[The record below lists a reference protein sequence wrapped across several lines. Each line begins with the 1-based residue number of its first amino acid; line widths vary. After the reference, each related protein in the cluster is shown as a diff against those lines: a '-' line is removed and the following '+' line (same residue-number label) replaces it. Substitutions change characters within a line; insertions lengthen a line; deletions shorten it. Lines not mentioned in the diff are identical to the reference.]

1 MSEERKLILKLGQM
15 ITDRIGHKVTVD
27 DPEYWGL
34 AEVLT
39 DEMAEV
45 CLSMKV
51 RKPMTLEQIAKKSG
65 KDKARVQQLL
75 DEMSVIGMIEYNW
88 ENEDRHKQYVLPM
101 FVPGCAEFMMM
112 NKKQTEEHPVL
123 ADFFENMSRLP
134 LEKVT
139 PMVPP
144 GGSGIGMHVIPV
156 EKAIPAH
163 QQSASVEHISHW
175 LKKYQDKY
183 AVGACSCRRQQTMR
197 GEGCGEIEGDLC
209 IGVGDMADYL
219 VETGK
224 GRYIDFDEVME
235 ILERAERNGFVHQI
249 TNIDGEDKIFA
260 ICNCAPGVCNGL
272 RTSQL
277 FNTPN
282 MSRSAYRAHVEKEK
296 CVACGKCVE
305 VCPVGAAK
313 LGQKLCTKH
322 GEIKYP
328 KALLPDAEKWG
339 RDKWDPDYK
348 DHAKINCYETGT
360 SPCKTA
366 CPAHLAVQGYIKMA
380 AEGRYMDALKL
391 IKQDNPFPAVCG
403 AICNRRCEDACT
415 RGTVDKAVA
424 IDEIK
429 KFIAEKELHEEHRY
443 VPLCENHEGK
453 QFEQKIAVIGAGPAG
468 MSAAYY
474 LRTKG
479 YPVTVFE
486 KEKRP
491 GGMLLNGIPSFRLE
505 KSVIEAEI
513 DVLRQMDVEFRC
525 GVEVGKDVTIPQ
537 LREQG
542 YKAFYVAVGA
552 QGGRK
557 AGVPGED
564 AEGVQTGVDFL
575 RKINLAE
582 ETVMSADHADD
593 PGSVDSPDNADR
605 PGSGKVPDCEKFPA
619 DVRLHGRTVVIGG
632 GNVAIDVART
642 ALRSGSES
650 VGMYCLE
657 SPAEMPAAADEVAEA
672 REEGIVVWNG
682 WGPKE
687 ILTDNGKVRGIVLKK
702 CVSVFDAEGRFAP
715 VYDEDDCIT
724 VECENVI
731 LSIGQSICWGE
742 LLKDTAVEF
751 NRNGTAKAD
760 PVTYQTK
767 EPDIFVG
774 GDVYTGPKF
783 AIDAI
788 AAGKQGCESIHRFV
802 HKGHSLTLGRD
813 LRQFIE
819 LDKDSA
825 VIEEFDNAKRQIPG
839 KKAGIAKES
848 FRDLRSTFTE
858 EQVKTEAARCLGC
871 GATVVDEN
879 KCIGCGLCTTRC
891 EFDAIHLSRDLP
903 AMSTM
908 RKAEDKLKGILP
920 YALKRA
926 IKIKMKK

>member
-1 MSEERKLILKLGQM
+1 MGGERTLILKLGQM

-39 DEMAEV
+39 DEMAEI
-45 CLSMKV
+45 CLAMKV

-112 NKKQTEEHPVL
+112 NKKQTEEHPVI
-123 ADFFENMSRLP
+123 AEFFENMSRLP

-156 EKAIPAH
+156 EKAIPAQ

-183 AVGACSCRRQQTMR
+183 AVGACSCRRQQRMR

-224 GRYIDFDEVME
+224 GRYIDLEEVME

-322 GEIKYP
+322 GEIEYP
-328 KALLPDAEKWG
+328 KTLLPDAERWG
-339 RDKWDPDYK
+339 RDKWDPDYR

-366 CPAHLAVQGYIKMA
+366 CPAHLAVQGYIKLA
-380 AEGRYMDALKL
+380 AEGRYLDALKL

-415 RGTVDKAVA
+415 RGTVDQAVA

-429 KFIAEKELHEEHRY
+429 KFIAEQELHEEQRY
-443 VPLCENHEGK
+443 VPVCENHEGK

-486 KEKRP
+486 KEERP
-491 GGMLLNGIPSFRLE
+491 GGMLLNGIPTFRLE

-537 LREQG
+537 LRAQG
-542 YKAFYVAVGA
+542 YRAFYVAIGA
-552 QGGRK
+552 QCGRK
-557 AGVPGED
+557 IGVPGEESD
-564 AEGVQTGVDFL
+564 GVQTGVEFL
-575 RKINLAE
+575 RNEAKL
-582 ETVMSADHADD
+582 S
-593 PGSVDSPDNADR
+593 
-605 PGSGKVPDCEKFPA
+605 
-619 DVRLHGRTVVIGG
+619 GRTVVIGG

-642 ALRSGSES
+642 ALRSGSEAVS
-650 VGMYCLE
+650 MYCLE
-657 SPAEMPAAADEVAEA
+657 RPEEMPAAMDEVAEA
-672 REEGIVVWNG
+672 REEGVIVWNG

-687 ILTDNGKVRGIVLKK
+687 ILTESGKVTGIVLKK
-702 CVSVFDAEGRFAP
+702 CTSVFNAEGRFAP
-715 VYDEDDCIT
+715 VYDEEECMT
-724 VECENVI
+724 VECENVL
-731 LSIGQSICWGE
+731 LSVGQSIRWGE

-751 NRNGTAKAD
+751 NPNGTAKAD
-760 PVTYQTK
+760 PVTYQTA
-767 EPDIFVG
+767 EADIFVG

-802 HKGHSLTLGRD
+802 HEGHSLTLGRD
-813 LRQFIE
+813 LRQFKE
-819 LDKDSA
+819 LDKDD
-825 VIEEFDNAKRQIPG
+825 VVLEEFDNAKRQIPG
-839 KKAGIAKES
+839 RKAGIAKES

-858 EQVKTEAARCLGC
+858 EQVRTEAARCLGC

-903 AMSTM
+903 EMSTM

-920 YALKRA
+920 YALRRA
-926 IKIKMKK
+926 VKIKFKKR

>member
-1 MSEERKLILKLGQM
+1 MSEERTLILKLGQM

-39 DEMAEV
+39 DEMAEI
-45 CLSMKV
+45 CLAMKV

-112 NKKQTEEHPVL
+112 NKKQTEEHPVI
-123 ADFFENMSRLP
+123 AEFFENMSRLP

-156 EKAIPAH
+156 EKAIPAQ

-183 AVGACSCRRQQTMR
+183 AVGACSCRRQQRMR

-224 GRYIDFDEVME
+224 GRYIDLEEVME

-322 GEIKYP
+322 GEIEYP
-328 KALLPDAEKWG
+328 KTLLPDAERWG
-339 RDKWDPDYK
+339 RDKWDPDYR

-366 CPAHLAVQGYIKMA
+366 CPAHLAVQGYIKLA
-380 AEGRYMDALKL
+380 AEGRYLDALKL

-415 RGTVDKAVA
+415 RGTVDQAVA

-429 KFIAEKELHEEHRY
+429 KFIAEQELHEEQRY
-443 VPLCENHEGK
+443 VPVCENHEGK

-486 KEKRP
+486 KEERP
-491 GGMLLNGIPSFRLE
+491 GGMLLNGIPTFRLE

-537 LREQG
+537 LRAQG
-542 YKAFYVAVGA
+542 YRAFYVAIGA
-552 QGGRK
+552 QCGRK
-557 AGVPGED
+557 IGVPGEESD
-564 AEGVQTGVDFL
+564 GVQTGVEFL
-575 RKINLAE
+575 RNEAKL
-582 ETVMSADHADD
+582 S
-593 PGSVDSPDNADR
+593 
-605 PGSGKVPDCEKFPA
+605 
-619 DVRLHGRTVVIGG
+619 GRTVVIGG

-642 ALRSGSES
+642 ALRSGSEAVS
-650 VGMYCLE
+650 MYCLE
-657 SPAEMPAAADEVAEA
+657 RPEEMPAAMDEVAEA
-672 REEGIVVWNG
+672 REEGVIVWNG
-682 WGPKE
+682 WGPKK
-687 ILTDNGKVRGIVLKK
+687 ILTESGKVTGIVLKK
-702 CVSVFDAEGRFAP
+702 CTSVFNAEGRFAP
-715 VYDEDDCIT
+715 VYDEEECMT
-724 VECENVI
+724 VECENVL
-731 LSIGQSICWGE
+731 LSVGQSIRWGE

-751 NRNGTAKAD
+751 NPNGTAKAD
-760 PVTYQTK
+760 PVTYQTA
-767 EPDIFVG
+767 EADIFVG

-802 HKGHSLTLGRD
+802 HEGHSLTLGRD
-813 LRQFIE
+813 LRQFKE
-819 LDKDSA
+819 LDKDN
-825 VIEEFDNAKRQIPG
+825 VVLEEFDNAKRQIPG
-839 KKAGIAKES
+839 RKAGIAKES

-858 EQVKTEAARCLGC
+858 EQVRTEAARCLGC

-903 AMSTM
+903 EMSTM

-920 YALKRA
+920 YALRRA
-926 IKIKMKK
+926 VKIKFKKR

>member
-51 RKPMTLEQIAKKSG
+51 RKPMTLEEIAKKSG
-65 KDKARVQQLL
+65 KDKERVQKLL

-112 NKKQTEEHPVL
+112 NKKQTEEHPII

-183 AVGACSCRRQQTMR
+183 AVGACSCRRQQRMR

-224 GRYIDFDEVME
+224 GRYIDLDEVME

-305 VCPVGAAK
+305 VCPVGAA
-313 LGQKLCTKH
+313 
-322 GEIKYP
+322 
-328 KALLPDAEKWG
+328 
-339 RDKWDPDYK
+339 
-348 DHAKINCYETGT
+348 
-360 SPCKTA
+360 
-366 CPAHLAVQGYIKMA
+366 
-380 AEGRYMDALKL
+380 MDALKL

-403 AICNRRCEDACT
+403 AICNRRCEDECT
-415 RGTVDKAVA
+415 RGTIDKAVA

-429 KFIAEKELHEEHRY
+429 KFIAEKEIHEEHRY

-453 QFEQKIAVIGAGPAG
+453 QFDQKIAVIGAGPAG

-486 KEKRP
+486 KDERP

-505 KSVIEAEI
+505 KPVIEAEI
-513 DVLRQMDVEFRC
+513 DVLRQMDVEQMR
-525 GVEVGKDVTIPQ
+525 
-537 LREQG
+537 R
-542 YKAFYVAVGA
+542 
-552 QGGRK
+552 
-557 AGVPGED
+557 
-564 AEGVQTGVDFL
+564 
-575 RKINLAE
+575 
-582 ETVMSADHADD
+582 
-593 PGSVDSPDNADR
+593 GSWKRYHD
-605 PGSGKVPDCEKFPA
+605 
-619 DVRLHGRTVVIGG
+619 
-632 GNVAIDVART
+632 
-642 ALRSGSES
+642 
-650 VGMYCLE
+650 
-657 SPAEMPAAADEVAEA
+657 PAAQ
-672 REEGIVVWNG
+672 R
-682 WGPKE
+682 
-687 ILTDNGKVRGIVLKK
+687 
-702 CVSVFDAEGRFAP
+702 
-715 VYDEDDCIT
+715 
-724 VECENVI
+724 
-731 LSIGQSICWGE
+731 
-742 LLKDTAVEF
+742 
-751 NRNGTAKAD
+751 
-760 PVTYQTK
+760 
-767 EPDIFVG
+767 
-774 GDVYTGPKF
+774 
-783 AIDAI
+783 
-788 AAGKQGCESIHRFV
+788 
-802 HKGHSLTLGRD
+802 
-813 LRQFIE
+813 
-819 LDKDSA
+819 
-825 VIEEFDNAKRQIPG
+825 KR
-839 KKAGIAKES
+839 
-848 FRDLRSTFTE
+848 
-858 EQVKTEAARCLGC
+858 V
-871 GATVVDEN
+871 
-879 KCIGCGLCTTRC
+879 
-891 EFDAIHLSRDLP
+891 
-903 AMSTM
+903 
-908 RKAEDKLKGILP
+908 
-920 YALKRA
+920 
-926 IKIKMKK
+926 

>member
-51 RKPMTLEQIAKKSG
+51 RKPMTLEEIAKKSG
-65 KDKARVQQLL
+65 KDKDRVQKLL

-112 NKKQTEEHPVL
+112 NKKQTEEHPVI

-163 QQSASVEHISHW
+163 QESASVEHISHW
-175 LKKYQDKY
+175 LKKYKDKY
-183 AVGACSCRRQQTMR
+183 AVGACSCRRQQRMR

-224 GRYIDFDEVME
+224 GRYIDLDEVME

-313 LGQKLCTKH
+313 VGQKLCTKH

-328 KALLPDAEKWG
+328 KALLPDTEKWG
-339 RDKWDPDYK
+339 RDKWDPDYR

-366 CPAHLAVQGYIKMA
+366 CPAHLAVQGYVKMA

-513 DVLRQMDVEFRC
+513 DVLRQMNVEFRC
-525 GVEVGKDVTIPQ
+525 GVEVGKDITIPE
-537 LREQG
+537 LRTEG

-552 QGGRK
+552 QGGRL

-564 AEGVQTGVDFL
+564 AAGVQTGVDFL

-582 ETVMSADHADD
+582 EVEMLPDD
-593 PGSVDSPDNADR
+593 I
-605 PGSGKVPDCEKFPA
+605 
-619 DVRLHGRTVVIGG
+619 RLSGRTVVIGG

-642 ALRSGSES
+642 ALRAGSES

-657 SPAEMPAAADEVAEA
+657 SLAEMPAAADEVAEA

-687 ILTDNGKVRGIVLKK
+687 ILADNGKVKGIVLKK
-702 CVSVFDAEGRFAP
+702 CVSVFDGNGRFHP
-715 VYDEDDCIT
+715 VYDENECIT
-724 VECENVI
+724 VECENI
-731 LSIGQSICWGE
+731 LLSIGQSVEWGE
-742 LLKDTAVEF
+742 LLKDTVVEF
-751 NRNGTAKAD
+751 NPNGTAKAD

-802 HKGHSLTLGRD
+802 HEGHSLTLGRD
-813 LRQFIE
+813 LRQFVE
-819 LDKDSA
+819 LDKDDV

-839 KKAGIAKES
+839 RKAGIAKDS
-848 FRDLRSTFTE
+848 FRDLRSVFTE
-858 EQVKTEAARCLGC
+858 EQVKAEAARCLGC

-879 KCIGCGLCTTRC
+879 KCIGCGLCTTKC

-903 AMSTM
+903 EMSTM

>member
-51 RKPMTLEQIAKKSG
+51 RKPMTLEEIAKKSG
-65 KDKARVQQLL
+65 KDKDRVQKLL

-112 NKKQTEEHPVL
+112 NKKQTEEHPVI

-163 QQSASVEHISHW
+163 QESASVEHISHW
-175 LKKYQDKY
+175 LKKYKDKY
-183 AVGACSCRRQQTMR
+183 AVGACSCRRQQRMR

-224 GRYIDFDEVME
+224 GRYIDLDEVME

-328 KALLPDAEKWG
+328 KALLPDTEKWG
-339 RDKWDPDYK
+339 RDKWDPDYR

-366 CPAHLAVQGYIKMA
+366 CPAHLAVQGYVKMA

-513 DVLRQMDVEFRC
+513 DVLRQMNVEFRC
-525 GVEVGKDVTIPQ
+525 GLEVGKDITIPE
-537 LREQG
+537 LRTEG

-552 QGGRK
+552 QGGRL

-564 AEGVQTGVDFL
+564 AAGVQTGVDFL

-582 ETVMSADHADD
+582 EVEMLPDD
-593 PGSVDSPDNADR
+593 I
-605 PGSGKVPDCEKFPA
+605 
-619 DVRLHGRTVVIGG
+619 RLSGRTVVIGG

-642 ALRSGSES
+642 ALRAGSES

-657 SPAEMPAAADEVAEA
+657 SLAEMPAAADEVAEA

-687 ILTDNGKVRGIVLKK
+687 ILADNGKVKGIVLKK
-702 CVSVFDAEGRFAP
+702 CVSVFDGNGRFHP
-715 VYDEDDCIT
+715 VYDENECIT
-724 VECENVI
+724 VECENI
-731 LSIGQSICWGE
+731 LLSIGQSVEWGE
-742 LLKDTAVEF
+742 LLKDTVVEF
-751 NRNGTAKAD
+751 NPNGTAKAD

-802 HKGHSLTLGRD
+802 HEGHSLTLGRD
-813 LRQFIE
+813 LRQFVE
-819 LDKDSA
+819 LDKDDV

-839 KKAGIAKES
+839 RKAGIAKDS
-848 FRDLRSTFTE
+848 FRDLRSVFTE
-858 EQVKTEAARCLGC
+858 EQVKAEAARCLGC

-879 KCIGCGLCTTRC
+879 KCIGCGLCTTKC

-903 AMSTM
+903 EMSTM

>member
-51 RKPMTLEQIAKKSG
+51 RKPMTLEEIAKKSG
-65 KDKARVQQLL
+65 KDKDRVQKLL

-112 NKKQTEEHPVL
+112 NKKQTEEHPVI

-163 QQSASVEHISHW
+163 QESASVEHISHW
-175 LKKYQDKY
+175 LKKYKDKY
-183 AVGACSCRRQQTMR
+183 AVGACSCRRQQRMR
-197 GEGCGEIEGDLC
+197 GEGCGEIEGNLC

-224 GRYIDFDEVME
+224 GRYIDLDEVME

-328 KALLPDAEKWG
+328 KALLPDTEKWG
-339 RDKWDPDYK
+339 RDKWDPDYR

-366 CPAHLAVQGYIKMA
+366 CPAHLAVQGYVKMA

-513 DVLRQMDVEFRC
+513 DVLRQMNVEFRC
-525 GVEVGKDVTIPQ
+525 GVEVGKDITIPE
-537 LREQG
+537 LRTEG

-552 QGGRK
+552 QGGRL

-564 AEGVQTGVDFL
+564 AAGVQTGVDFL

-582 ETVMSADHADD
+582 EVEMLPDD
-593 PGSVDSPDNADR
+593 I
-605 PGSGKVPDCEKFPA
+605 
-619 DVRLHGRTVVIGG
+619 RLSGRTVVIGG

-642 ALRSGSES
+642 ALRAGSES

-657 SPAEMPAAADEVAEA
+657 SLAEMPAAADEVAEA

-687 ILTDNGKVRGIVLKK
+687 ILADNGKVKGIVLKK
-702 CVSVFDAEGRFAP
+702 CVSVFDGNGRFHP
-715 VYDEDDCIT
+715 VYDENECIT
-724 VECENVI
+724 VECENI
-731 LSIGQSICWGE
+731 LLSIGQSVEWGE
-742 LLKDTAVEF
+742 LLKDTVVEF
-751 NRNGTAKAD
+751 NPNGTAKAD

-802 HKGHSLTLGRD
+802 HEGHSLTLGRD
-813 LRQFIE
+813 LRQFVE
-819 LDKDSA
+819 LDKDDV

-839 KKAGIAKES
+839 RKAGIAKDS
-848 FRDLRSTFTE
+848 FRDLRSVFTE
-858 EQVKTEAARCLGC
+858 EQVKAEAARCLGC

-879 KCIGCGLCTTRC
+879 KCIGCGLCTTKC

-903 AMSTM
+903 EMSTM

>member
-65 KDKARVQQLL
+65 KDKERVQQLL

-101 FVPGCAEFMMM
+101 FVPGCAEFMVM
-112 NKKQTEEHPVL
+112 NKKQCEEHPIL

-183 AVGACSCRRQQTMR
+183 AVGACSCRRQQRIR

-249 TNIDGEDKIFA
+249 TNIDGEEKIFA

-313 LGQKLCTKH
+313 LGQKLCTKY

-328 KALLPDAEKWG
+328 KALLPDTEKWG

-443 VPLCENHEGK
+443 IPICENHEGK

-505 KSVIEAEI
+505 KSVIDAEI
-513 DVLRQMDVEFRC
+513 DVLRQMDVDFRC
-525 GVEVGKDVTIPQ
+525 GVEVGKDITIPE
-537 LREQG
+537 LRAEG

-552 QGGRK
+552 QGGRM
-557 AGVPGED
+557 AGVPGEE

-575 RKINLAE
+575 RKVNLAE
-582 ETVMSADHADD
+582 EAVMAA
-593 PGSVDSPDNADR
+593 GSMDSPDSTDS
-605 PGSGKVPDCEKFPA
+605 PGSGKVPDSEKLP
-619 DVRLHGRTVVIGG
+619 DGVRLHGRTVVIGG

-657 SPAEMPAAADEVAEA
+657 SLAEMPAAADEVAEA

-687 ILTDNGKVRGIVLKK
+687 ILEDNGKVKGIVLKK
-702 CVSVFDAEGRFAP
+702 CVSVFNTEGRFAP
-715 VYDEDDCIT
+715 VYDEEDCIT
-724 VECENVI
+724 VECENVL
-731 LSIGQSICWGE
+731 LSIGQSVCWGE

-751 NRNGTAKAD
+751 NPNGTAKAD

-802 HKGHSLTLGRD
+802 HEGHSLTLGRD
-813 LRQFIE
+813 LRQFVE
-819 LDKDSA
+819 LDKDS
-825 VIEEFDNAKRQIPG
+825 VVVEEFDNAKRQIPG
-839 KKAGIAKES
+839 KKAGVAKES

-871 GATVVDEN
+871 GATIVDEN

-903 AMSTM
+903 EMSTM

>member
-51 RKPMTLEQIAKKSG
+51 RKPMTLEEIAKKSG
-65 KDKARVQQLL
+65 KDKDRVQKLL

-112 NKKQTEEHPVL
+112 NKKQTEEHPVI

-163 QQSASVEHISHW
+163 QESASVEHISHW
-175 LKKYQDKY
+175 LKKYKDKY
-183 AVGACSCRRQQTMR
+183 AVGACSCRRQQRMR

-224 GRYIDFDEVME
+224 GRYIDLDEVME

-313 LGQKLCTKH
+313 LGQKLCTKY

-328 KALLPDAEKWG
+328 KALLPDTEKWG
-339 RDKWDPDYK
+339 RDKWDPDYR

-366 CPAHLAVQGYIKMA
+366 CPAHLAVQGYVKMA

-513 DVLRQMDVEFRC
+513 DVLRQMNVEFRC
-525 GVEVGKDVTIPQ
+525 GVEVGKDITIPE
-537 LREQG
+537 LRTEG

-552 QGGRK
+552 QGGRL

-564 AEGVQTGVDFL
+564 AAGVQTGVDFL

-582 ETVMSADHADD
+582 EVEMLPDD
-593 PGSVDSPDNADR
+593 I
-605 PGSGKVPDCEKFPA
+605 
-619 DVRLHGRTVVIGG
+619 RLSGRTVVIGG

-642 ALRSGSES
+642 ALRAGSES

-657 SPAEMPAAADEVAEA
+657 SLAEMPAAADEVAEA

-687 ILTDNGKVRGIVLKK
+687 ILADNGKVKGIVLKK
-702 CVSVFDAEGRFAP
+702 CVSVFDGNGRFHP
-715 VYDEDDCIT
+715 VYDENECIT
-724 VECENVI
+724 VECENI
-731 LSIGQSICWGE
+731 LLSIGQSVEWGE
-742 LLKDTAVEF
+742 LLKDTVVEF
-751 NRNGTAKAD
+751 NPNGTAKAD

-802 HKGHSLTLGRD
+802 HEGHSLTLGRD
-813 LRQFIE
+813 LRQFVE
-819 LDKDSA
+819 LDKDDV

-839 KKAGIAKES
+839 RKAGIAKDS
-848 FRDLRSTFTE
+848 FRDLRSVFTE
-858 EQVKTEAARCLGC
+858 EQVKAEAARCLGC

-879 KCIGCGLCTTRC
+879 KCIGCGLCTTKC

-903 AMSTM
+903 EMSTM

>member
-65 KDKARVQQLL
+65 KDKERVQQLL

-101 FVPGCAEFMMM
+101 FVPGCAEFMVM
-112 NKKQTEEHPVL
+112 NKKQCEEHPIL

-183 AVGACSCRRQQTMR
+183 AVGACSCRRQQRIR

-249 TNIDGEDKIFA
+249 TNIDGEEKIFA

-313 LGQKLCTKH
+313 LGQKLCMKY

-328 KALLPDAEKWG
+328 KALLPDTEKWG

-429 KFIAEKELHEEHRY
+429 KFIAEKELHEEHHY
-443 VPLCENHEGK
+443 IPICENHEGK

-474 LRTKG
+474 LRTRG

-505 KSVIEAEI
+505 KSVIDAEI
-513 DVLRQMDVEFRC
+513 GVLRQMDVDFRC
-525 GVEVGKDVTIPQ
+525 GVEVGKDITIPE
-537 LREQG
+537 LRAEG

-552 QGGRK
+552 QGGRM
-557 AGVPGED
+557 AGVPGEE

-575 RKINLAE
+575 RKVNLAE
-582 ETVMSADHADD
+582 EAVMAA
-593 PGSVDSPDNADR
+593 GSMDSPDSTDS
-605 PGSGKVPDCEKFPA
+605 PGSGKVPDSEKLP
-619 DVRLHGRTVVIGG
+619 DGVRLHGRTVVIGG

-657 SPAEMPAAADEVAEA
+657 SLAEMPAAADEVAEA

-687 ILTDNGKVRGIVLKK
+687 ILEDNGKVKGIVLKK
-702 CVSVFDAEGRFAP
+702 CVSVFNAEGRFAP
-715 VYDEDDCIT
+715 VYDEEDCIT
-724 VECENVI
+724 VECENVL

-751 NRNGTAKAD
+751 NPNGTAKAD

-802 HKGHSLTLGRD
+802 HEGHSLTLGRD
-813 LRQFIE
+813 LRQFVE
-819 LDKDSA
+819 LDKDS
-825 VIEEFDNAKRQIPG
+825 VVVEEFDNAKRQIPG
-839 KKAGIAKES
+839 KKAGVAKES

-871 GATVVDEN
+871 GATIVDEN

-903 AMSTM
+903 EMSTM

>member
-65 KDKARVQQLL
+65 KDKERVQQLL

-112 NKKQTEEHPVL
+112 NKKQTEEHPVI

-156 EKAIPAH
+156 EKAVPAH

-183 AVGACSCRRQQTMR
+183 AVGACSCRRQQRMR

-224 GRYIDFDEVME
+224 GRYIDLGEVME

-249 TNIDGEDKIFA
+249 TNIDGEEKIFA

-322 GEIKYP
+322 GEIRYP
-328 KALLPDAEKWG
+328 KALLPDTEKWG
-339 RDKWDPDYK
+339 RDKWDPDYR

-366 CPAHLAVQGYIKMA
+366 CPAHLAVQGYVKMA

-505 KSVIEAEI
+505 KPVIEAEI

-525 GVEVGKDVTIPQ
+525 GVEVGKDITIPE
-537 LREQG
+537 LREEG

-582 ETVMSADHADD
+582 EAAMSA
-593 PGSVDSPDNADR
+593 GSAQPPVSE
-605 PGSGKVPDCEKFPA
+605 KVPGCEMLPA
-619 DVRLHGRTVVIGG
+619 DVRLSGRTVVIGG

-650 VGMYCLE
+650 VNMYCLE
-657 SPAEMPAAADEVAEA
+657 SLAEMPAAADEVAEA

-687 ILTDNGKVRGIVLKK
+687 ILEDNGKVKGIVLKK
-702 CVSVFDAEGRFAP
+702 CVAVFDENGRFHP
-715 VYDEDDCIT
+715 VYDENECIT
-724 VECENVI
+724 VDCENVL
-731 LSIGQSICWGE
+731 LSIGQTVEWGD
-742 LLKDTAVEF
+742 LLKDTAVKL
-751 NRNGTAKAD
+751 NPNGTAKAD
-760 PVTYQTK
+760 LVTYQTD

-788 AAGKQGCESIHRFV
+788 AAGKQGCESVHRFV
-802 HKGHSLTLGRD
+802 HEGHSLTLGRD
-813 LRQFIE
+813 LRQFVE
-819 LDKDSA
+819 LDKDA
-825 VIEEFDNAKRQIPG
+825 VVIEEFDNAKRQIPG
-839 KKAGIAKES
+839 RKAGIAKDS
-848 FRDLRSTFTE
+848 FRDLRSVFTE
-858 EQVKTEAARCLGC
+858 DQVKAEAARCLGC

-879 KCIGCGLCTTRC
+879 KCIGCGLCTTKC

-903 AMSTM
+903 EMSTM

-926 IKIKMKK
+926 IKIKLKK

>member
-51 RKPMTLEQIAKKSG
+51 RKPMTLEEIAKKSG
-65 KDKARVQQLL
+65 KDKDRVQKLL

-112 NKKQTEEHPVL
+112 NKKQTEEHPVI

-163 QQSASVEHISHW
+163 QESASVEHISHW
-175 LKKYQDKY
+175 LKKYKDKY
-183 AVGACSCRRQQTMR
+183 AVGACSCRRQQRMR

-224 GRYIDFDEVME
+224 GRYIDLDEVME

-328 KALLPDAEKWG
+328 KALLPDTEKWG
-339 RDKWDPDYK
+339 RDKWDPDYR

-366 CPAHLAVQGYIKMA
+366 CPAHLAVQGYVKMA

-513 DVLRQMDVEFRC
+513 DVLRQMNVEFRC
-525 GVEVGKDVTIPQ
+525 GVEVGKDITIPE
-537 LREQG
+537 LRTEG

-552 QGGRK
+552 QGGRL

-564 AEGVQTGVDFL
+564 AAGVQTGVDFL

-582 ETVMSADHADD
+582 EVEMLPDD
-593 PGSVDSPDNADR
+593 I
-605 PGSGKVPDCEKFPA
+605 
-619 DVRLHGRTVVIGG
+619 RLSGRTVVIGG

-642 ALRSGSES
+642 ALRAGSES

-657 SPAEMPAAADEVAEA
+657 SLAEMPAAADEVAEA

-687 ILTDNGKVRGIVLKK
+687 ILADNGKVKGIVLKK
-702 CVSVFDAEGRFAP
+702 CVSVFDGNGRFHP
-715 VYDEDDCIT
+715 VYDENECIT
-724 VECENVI
+724 VECENI
-731 LSIGQSICWGE
+731 LLSIGQSVEWGE
-742 LLKDTAVEF
+742 LLKDTVVEF
-751 NRNGTAKAD
+751 NPNGTAKAD

-788 AAGKQGCESIHRFV
+788 AAGRQGCESIHRFV
-802 HKGHSLTLGRD
+802 HEGHSLTLGRD
-813 LRQFIE
+813 LRQFVE
-819 LDKDSA
+819 LDKDDV

-839 KKAGIAKES
+839 RKAGIAKDS
-848 FRDLRSTFTE
+848 FRDLRSVFTE
-858 EQVKTEAARCLGC
+858 EQVKAEAARCLGC

-879 KCIGCGLCTTRC
+879 KCIGCGLCTTKC

-903 AMSTM
+903 EMSTM

>member
-1 MSEERKLILKLGQM
+1 MAEERKLIIQLGQM
-15 ITDRIGHKVTVD
+15 ITDRIGVKVTVN

-45 CLSMKV
+45 CLAMKV
-51 RKPMTLEQIAKKSG
+51 RKPMRLEEIAKKCG
-65 KDKARVQQLL
+65 KDIKRVEELL
-75 DEMSVIGMIEYNW
+75 QEMSVIGMIEYNW

-112 NKKQTEEHPVL
+112 NEKQVEEHPMI

-156 EKAIPAH
+156 EKAIPAQ

-175 LKKYQDKY
+175 LKKYKDKY
-183 AVGACSCRRQQTMR
+183 AVGACSCRRQQRVR
-197 GEGCGEIEGDLC
+197 GEGTGEIEGDLC

-219 VETGK
+219 VETNK

-235 ILERAERNGFVHQI
+235 ILERSEENGFVHQI

-296 CVACGKCVE
+296 CVACGQCVE

-313 LGQKLCTKH
+313 LGQKLCTKN
-322 GEIKYP
+322 GEIQYP

-339 RDKWDPDYK
+339 PDKWDRNYRDN
-348 DHAKINCYETGT
+348 AKINCYDTGT
-360 SPCKTA
+360 APCKTA
-366 CPAHLAVQGYIKMA
+366 CPAHLPVQGYVKMA
-380 AEGRYMDALKL
+380 GEGRYMDALKL
-391 IKQDNPFPAVCG
+391 IKHENPFPAVCG

-415 RGTVDKAVA
+415 RGTIDQAVA

-429 KFIAEKELHEEHRY
+429 KFIAEQELKAENRY
-443 VPLCENHEGK
+443 IPKCENHVGGM
-453 QFEQKIAVIGAGPAG
+453 FPQKIAVIGAGPAG

-474 LRTKG
+474 LRIKG
-479 YPVTVFE
+479 YPVTIFE
-486 KEKRP
+486 RESRA
-491 GGMLLNGIPSFRLE
+491 GGMLMNGIPSYRLE
-505 KSVIEAEI
+505 KDIIEAEI
-513 DVLRQMDVEFRC
+513 DVLRKMGIEFKYN
-525 GVEVGKDVTIPQ
+525 VEVGKDITIQQ
-537 LREQG
+537 LREEG
-542 YKAFYVAVGA
+542 YKAFYVAIGA
-552 QGGRK
+552 QGGRL

-564 AEGVQTGVDFL
+564 GGGVVTGVDFL
-575 RKINLAE
+575 RNTNLDE
-582 ETVMSADHADD
+582 ENAKVE
-593 PGSVDSPDNADR
+593 GRSV
-605 PGSGKVPDCEKFPA
+605 
-619 DVRLHGRTVVIGG
+619 VVGG

-642 ALRSGSES
+642 ALRAGS
-650 VGMYCLE
+650 VDVTMVVLE
-657 SPAEMPAAADEVAEA
+657 TREEMPAAKDEIREAE
-672 REEGIVVWNG
+672 EEDIRILNS

-687 ILTDNGKVRGIVLKK
+687 ILLEDGKVKGIVLKK
-702 CVSVFDAEGRFAP
+702 CVSVFDENHRFRP
-715 VYDEDDCIT
+715 VYDENECMT
-724 VECENVI
+724 LECENVF
-731 LSIGQSICWGE
+731 LSIGQSIQWNG
-742 LLKDTAVEF
+742 LLEGTAVEL
-751 NRNGTAKAD
+751 NPNGTAKAD
-760 PVTYQTK
+760 PVTYQTA

-774 GDVYTGPKF
+774 GDIYTGPKF

-788 AAGKQGCESIHRFV
+788 AAGKEGCESIHRFV
-802 HKGHSLTLGRD
+802 HEGHSLTLARN
-813 LRQFIE
+813 LRKFVE
-819 LDKDSA
+819 LNKDNLD
-825 VIEEFDNAKRQIPG
+825 IEEFDNAKRQIPG
-839 KKAGIAKES
+839 KKAGIAKET

-858 EQVKTEAARCLGC
+858 EQIRAEAKRCLGC

-903 AMSTM
+903 EASRM
-908 RKAEDKLKGILP
+908 RPAEDKLKGILP
-920 YALKRA
+920 YAAKRA
-926 IKIKMKK
+926 VKIKLNKKKKG

>member
-1 MSEERKLILKLGQM
+1 MSEERTLILKLGQM

-45 CLSMKV
+45 CLAMKV
-51 RKPMTLEQIAKKSG
+51 RKPMTLEEIAKKSG
-65 KDKARVQQLL
+65 KDKERVQQLL

-88 ENEDRHKQYVLPM
+88 ENADRHKQYVLPM

-112 NKKQTEEHPVL
+112 NKKQTEEHPII
-123 ADFFENMSRLP
+123 AEFFENMSRLP

-156 EKAIPAH
+156 EKAIPAQ

-183 AVGACSCRRQQTMR
+183 AVGACSCRRQQRMR

-224 GRYIDFDEVME
+224 GRYIDLDEVME

-249 TNIDGEDKIFA
+249 TNIDGEEKIFA

-282 MSRSAYRAHVEKEK
+282 MSRSAYRALVEKEK

-322 GEIKYP
+322 GEIQYP

-339 RDKWDPDYK
+339 KDKWDPDYR

-366 CPAHLAVQGYIKMA
+366 CPAHLAVQGYVKMA
-380 AEGRYMDALKL
+380 AEGRYLDALKL

-415 RGTVDKAVA
+415 RGTVDAPVA

-429 KFIAEKELHEEHRY
+429 KFIAEQELHEECRF
-443 VPLCENHEGK
+443 VPVCENHEGK

-486 KEKRP
+486 KEARP
-491 GGMLLNGIPSFRLE
+491 GGMLLNGIPTFRLE

-513 DVLRQMDVEFRC
+513 DVLRQMGVEFRC
-525 GVEVGKDVTIPQ
+525 GVDVGKDVTIPE
-537 LREQG
+537 LRGQG
-542 YKAFYVAVGA
+542 YKAFYVAAGA
-552 QGGRK
+552 QGGRL

-564 AEGVQTGVDFL
+564 GDGVQTGVEFL
-575 RKINLAE
+575 RRVNLAE
-582 ETVMSADHADD
+582 ESAAD
-593 PGSVDSPDNADR
+593 GLS
-605 PGSGKVPDCEKFPA
+605 E
-619 DVRLHGRTVVIGG
+619 DVRLSGRTVVIGG

-642 ALRSGSES
+642 AVRSGAES
-650 VGMYCLE
+650 VSMYCLE
-657 SPAEMPAAADEVAEA
+657 SAAEMPAAADEIAEA
-672 REEGIVVWNG
+672 REEGIVIWNS

-687 ILTDNGKVRGIVLKK
+687 ILTENGKVKGIVLKK
-702 CVSVFDAEGRFAP
+702 CVSVFNAEGRFAP
-715 VYDEDDCIT
+715 VYDEDDCMT
-724 VECENVI
+724 VECEHVL
-731 LSIGQSICWGE
+731 LSIGQSIQWGG
-742 LLKDTAVEF
+742 LLEGTAVEL
-751 NRNGTAKAD
+751 NPNGTAKAD
-760 PVTYQTK
+760 PVTYQTG

-802 HKGHSLTLGRD
+802 HEGHSLTLGRD
-813 LRQFIE
+813 LRQFTE
-819 LDKDSA
+819 LDKDD
-825 VIEEFDNAKRQIPG
+825 VVLEEFDNAKRQIPG
-839 KKAGIAKES
+839 RKAGVAKGT
-848 FRDLRSTFTE
+848 FRDLRSVFTE

-903 AMSTM
+903 EMSTM

-926 IKIKMKK
+926 VKIKFKKKS

>member
-1 MSEERKLILKLGQM
+1 MKEERKLILKLGQM
-15 ITDRIGHKVTVD
+15 ITDRIGVKVTTD

-51 RKPMTLEQIAKKSG
+51 RKPMTLEEIAKKSG
-65 KDKARVQQLL
+65 KDINRVQELL
-75 DEMSVIGMIEYNW
+75 DKMSVIGMIEYNW

-112 NKKQTEEHPVL
+112 NEKQVEEHPII

-156 EKAIPAH
+156 EKAIPAR
-163 QQSASVEHISHW
+163 QESASVEHISYW
-175 LKKYQDKY
+175 LQKYQDKY
-183 AVGACSCRRQQTMR
+183 AVGACSCRRQQRVR

-224 GRYIDFDEVME
+224 GRYVDFDEVME
-235 ILERAERNGFVHQI
+235 ILQRAEENGFVHQI
-249 TNIDGEDKIFA
+249 TNIDGEEKIFA

-282 MSRSAYRAHVEKEK
+282 MSRSAYRAHVDTAK
-296 CVACGKCVE
+296 CVACGRCVE

-313 LGQKLCTKH
+313 LGQKLCTTH

-328 KALLPDAEKWG
+328 KSLLPDEEKWG
-339 RDKWDPDYK
+339 PDKWDPDYR

-366 CPAHLAVQGYIKMA
+366 CPAHLPVQGYIKMA
-380 AEGRYMDALKL
+380 AEGRYLDALKL
-391 IKQDNPFPAVCG
+391 IKTENPFPAVCG
-403 AICNRRCEDACT
+403 AVCNRRCEDACT
-415 RGTVDKAVA
+415 RAGIDQAVA

-429 KFIAEKELHEEHRY
+429 KFIAEQELHRENRFI
-443 VPLCENHEGK
+443 PKCENHEGK

-468 MSAAYY
+468 MTAAYY
-474 LRTKG
+474 LRTRG
-479 YPVTVFE
+479 YPVTIFE
-486 KEKRP
+486 KESRP
-491 GGMLLNGIPSFRLE
+491 GGMLTNGIPSFRLE
-505 KSVIEAEI
+505 KSVIDAEI
-513 DVLRQMDVEFRC
+513 SILKEM
-525 GVEVGKDVTIPQ
+525 GVSFVFHTEVGKDVTIPQ
-537 LREQG
+537 LRKQG
-542 YKAFYVAVGA
+542 YRAFYAAIGA

-557 AGVPGED
+557 ANIPGED
-564 AEGVQTGVDFL
+564 VQGVFTGVDFL
-575 RKINLAE
+575 KQINLNE
-582 ETVMSADHADD
+582 EK
-593 PGSVDSPDNADR
+593 NAL
-605 PGSGKVPDCEKFPA
+605 SG
-619 DVRLHGRTVVIGG
+619 HSVVIGG

-642 ALRSGSES
+642 ALRAGSRE
-650 VGMYCLE
+650 VTMYCLE
-657 SPAEMPAAADEVAEA
+657 GREEMPAAKDEIAEA
-672 REEGIVVWNG
+672 LEEGIQIING

-687 ILTDNGKVRGIVLKK
+687 ILSENGKVKAIILKK
-702 CVSVFDAEGRFAP
+702 CRSVFDKDHRFSP
-715 VYDEDDCIT
+715 VYDENDCIRI
-724 VECENVI
+724 ECDHVL
-731 LSIGQSICWGE
+731 LSIGQKIEPGE
-742 LLKDTAVEF
+742 LFRDTAVTF
-751 NRNGTAKAD
+751 HPNGTIIAD
-760 PVTYQTK
+760 PVTYQTA
-767 EPDIFVG
+767 EPDIFTG

-802 HKGHSLTLGRD
+802 HEGHSLTLGRD
-813 LRQFIE
+813 LRHFIE
-819 LDKDSA
+819 LNKDEIQ
-825 VIEEFDNAKRQIPG
+825 IEEFDNAKRQIPG
-839 KKAGIAKES
+839 KKAGVAKET
-848 FRDLRSTFTE
+848 FRDLRSAFTE
-858 EQVKTEAARCLGC
+858 EQVKKEASRCLGC
-871 GATVVDEN
+871 GATIVDEN

-891 EFDAIHLSRDLP
+891 EFDAIHLKRDLP
-903 AMSTM
+903 EASRM

-920 YALKRA
+920 YAAKRA
-926 IKIKMKK
+926 IKITLKKKS